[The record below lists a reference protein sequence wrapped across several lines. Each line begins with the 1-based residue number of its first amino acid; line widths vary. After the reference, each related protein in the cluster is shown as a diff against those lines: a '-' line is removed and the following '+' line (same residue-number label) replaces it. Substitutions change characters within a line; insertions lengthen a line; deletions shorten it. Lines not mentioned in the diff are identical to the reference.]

1 MASHMTRYFELLG
14 MPLRR
19 WSRSLQQSDG
29 IDVGSA
35 LEACGRVLLLVSD
48 AAIEPVVAD
57 NPALSEKMLIHF
69 SGSLSTPVAQGMH
82 PLCTFGTELYDL
94 ETYRQVPFVCERGKY
109 TFEAIFPHLPNPTFT
124 IDAGDKPLYHA
135 LAVLA
140 GNFTYVLWTKLFSDF
155 ESRLGLPREAAI
167 PYLRTIASNLS
178 GGRADALTGPLTR
191 GDSETVAANLAALQG
206 DPFQDVYRAF
216 VQAIAPDLL
225 RDS

>member
-1 MASHMTRYFELLG
+1 M
-14 MPLRR
+14 
-19 WSRSLQQSDG
+19 
-29 IDVGSA
+29 
-35 LEACGRVLLLVSD
+35 
-48 AAIEPVVAD
+48 
-57 NPALSEKMLIHF
+57 
-69 SGSLSTPVAQGMH
+69 
-82 PLCTFGTELYDL
+82 
-94 ETYRQVPFVCERGKY
+94 
-109 TFEAIFPHLPNPTFT
+109 
-124 IDAGDKPLYHA
+124 
-135 LAVLA
+135 LA